1 MTMESAIVELK
12 HSIRTHLTIMAGPTQ
27 QLCSFLVKLID
38 FIEDED
44 TERKNKEMY
53 ALSYNIVEGLALY
66 IQRSID
72 ERAEKSK
79 GSDAELPQYV
89 KIASDEILVAV
100 GKSRNLDEKVAAK
113 HAVLSAVAAA
123 IKALATTT
131 KSQYPEIVDSTGAA
145 L

>member
-1 MTMESAIVELK
+1 
-12 HSIRTHLTIMAGPTQ
+12 
-27 QLCSFLVKLID
+27 
-38 FIEDED
+38 
-44 TERKNKEMY
+44 MY

-79 GSDAELPQYV
+79 GSDAELPHYV